1 MNTLVLTKVLK
12 VVLVAILMLYAPIEL
27 SRCALVSTTP
37 VTFHTPVLAA
47 AFELSFFWLAYMAG
61 IYLIYRWMV
70 KQ

>member
-1 MNTLVLTKVLK
+1 
-12 VVLVAILMLYAPIEL
+12 LYAPIEL

-37 VTFHTPVLAA
+37 VTFHTPVPAA
-47 AFELSFFWLAYMAG
+47 AFELSFFWLAYLAG